1 MSVAEAVAQV
11 NIAYN
16 TKLEELQTGDYDSID
31 IQGQTPDWPEVLAIF
46 AAKTA
51 GTDDGVDVATLDAD
65 RVARLTAVFW
75 DMTKITSWVETINH
89 PGSGDDDGWTEY
101 ILHITI
107 TPKTA
112 DEMRTVYAFTKYQ
125 NEALDELLADRATLA
140 SLASSLTITN
150 AAAEKVLQNLPADLS
165 PERRAVIQNALML
178 YGKVSYFWGG
188 KSLVLGWDSRW
199 GQLRQV
205 TAAGS
210 STTGTYRPYG
220 LDCSGFVDWA
230 FYNATG
236 GSYII
241 GHGGGATMQHSYCT
255 DISWSDAQP
264 GDLVFYPDNSHVGI
278 ICGRDEDGSLLVI
291 HCASGANNV
300 VITGTKGFASVARPD
315 YYGE

>member
-1 MSVAEAVAQV
+1 
-11 NIAYN
+11 
-16 TKLEELQTGDYDSID
+16 
-31 IQGQTPDWPEVLAIF
+31 
-46 AAKTA
+46 
-51 GTDDGVDVATLDAD
+51 
-65 RVARLTAVFW
+65 
-75 DMTKITSWVETINH
+75 
-89 PGSGDDDGWTEY
+89 
-101 ILHITI
+101 
-107 TPKTA
+107 
-112 DEMRTVYAFTKYQ
+112 MRTAYAFTRYQ
-125 NEALDELLADRATLA
+125 NDALDELLADRVALA

-150 AAAEKVLQNLPADLS
+150 ADAAEVLQNLPDDLS
-165 PERRAVIQNALML
+165 PERRAVVQNALTL

-230 FYNATG
+230 FTMPQAEAISSDMAAG
-236 GSYII
+236 PPCSY
-241 GHGGGATMQHSYCT
+241 SYCT
-255 DISWSDAQP
+255 DISWQDARP

-278 ICGRDEDGSLLVI
+278 VCGRDETGNLLVI

-300 VITGTKGFASVARPD
+300 VITGTSSFVSVARPE